1 MTGMANKRILI
12 VEDDRKSLYALT
24 AVLEQQGHR
33 VHGYS
38 DPSQV
43 QADPADFDAAIIDLR
58 LPDTPG
64 ALFAQT
70 LRKKNPKIRIVFVT
84 AYAAIDG
91 GGDLGGSP
99 LLVKPLNVDE
109 LVSLI

>member
-1 MTGMANKRILI
+1 MASKRILI

-24 AVLEQQGHR
+24 AVLEQQGHDVKGFSEPAE
-33 VHGYS
+33 VH
-38 DPSQV
+38 V
-43 QADPADFDAAIIDLR
+43 DPAEFDAAIIDLR

-64 ALFAQT
+64 ARFAQT
-70 LRKKNPKIRIVFVT
+70 LRQRNPKIRIVFVT

-91 GGDLGGSP
+91 GGDLEGSP

>member
-1 MTGMANKRILI
+1 MASKRILI

-24 AVLEQQGHR
+24 AVLEQQGHH
-33 VHGYS
+33 VAGF
-38 DPSQV
+38 
-43 QADPADFDAAIIDLR
+43 ADPGEVNVNPEEFDAAVIDLR

-64 ALFAQT
+64 ALFAQQ
-70 LRKKNPKIRIVFVT
+70 LRRQNPKIRVVFVT
-84 AYAAIDG
+84 AYAATDG
-91 GGDLGGSP
+91 GGDLGDSP